1 MDGARKRTRETG
13 RNACGRRCK
22 ACGQTE
28 RKSHASAD
36 FTRAC
41 VTRRRITTVPL
52 DFMKP
57 SVIPLCESGNALLV
71 ARMTS
76 FEILVNHH
84 LELCCLRAK
93 TRVLGGQ
100 KATSRSAGGH
110 LAFSQTWIKREST
123 LSRPFLR
130 YDVQR
135 KATIIP
141 ARSAKQWID
150 RWKIRAVVLVNDVV
164 AIFIREMP
172 RHSSHGIVNSLLAP
186 RNHPIHARISCS
198 TVTKRNECSSTILG
212 YLNYIV
218 PNIQHISFPWDRS
231 ASRRPSLYR
240 AARDSL

>member
-1 MDGARKRTRETG
+1 M
-13 RNACGRRCK
+13 
-22 ACGQTE
+22 
-28 RKSHASAD
+28 
-36 FTRAC
+36 
-41 VTRRRITTVPL
+41 PL
-52 DFMKP
+52 DFIKP
-57 SVIPLCESGNALLV
+57 SVISSCEPGNALLV
-71 ARMTS
+71 ARRTS

-172 RHSSHGIVNSLLAP
+172 RHSSHGSFNSLLAP
-186 RNHPIHARISCS
+186 PNHLLSMHVS
-198 TVTKRNECSSTILG
+198 
-212 YLNYIV
+212 
-218 PNIQHISFPWDRS
+218 
-231 ASRRPSLYR
+231 R
-240 AARDSL
+240 AAWSPRGTSAPPQSSRILNESGGISPTFLFPATDLRRGSQPAPDPGRDSL